1 MNEQAKMTAPNA
13 PFKPIDFLP
22 REIDAERRANGEI
35 ILRQRI
41 PLNEYQR
48 CIPLYLAKWA
58 GERPDQTW
66 LAQRRGPDRAW
77 QRVSYAQAKRDVDA
91 VTQALIDM
99 KLTPEQP
106 VAILSGNSIEH
117 GLMTQAAMQAGV
129 PAAPVSPAYSLMSQD
144 HAKLRYIFDLIKPGL
159 VMVQDGV
166 AFGKALKALDLTG
179 VTVVHVDRAPEGI
192 ESRAWSDL
200 IATKRTDA
208 VDKALASIGPK
219 SVGKLLFTS
228 GSTGMPKAVI
238 NTQEMM
244 CANVVM
250 GQMTRK
256 RKESDPR
263 MVVLDWLPWNH
274 TMGGNAGFHA
284 LLAEGGTL
292 YIDDGRPV
300 PGMFDETLRNLKEIS
315 PTYYT
320 NVPAGFA
327 VLATALENDDALAKS
342 FFKDLGILG
351 YGGATL
357 PDDLYTR
364 MQRLAVKYT
373 GHRIVFFTGWGSTET
388 APTATSTYW
397 ETERVGLIGLP
408 HPGVELKMVPAG
420 PKYEMRIRSVIV
432 TPGYYRQPDLTA
444 KAFDEEGYYKIG
456 DAGTFVDADDPTKG
470 LIFAGRVVEDFKL
483 TSGTFVHVGSLRV
496 AAIAAASPV
505 IQDALVAGQD
515 REFVALLAWPNL
527 EACRLIAGKV
537 DAPLSELVHDPAIK
551 EHLKKSLHA
560 HNAQTQGSSMRIAR
574 VMLMTEPPSID
585 GNELTDKGYIN
596 QRAALERRN
605 ALVERL
611 YAAAPDGDVIV
622 VEG

>member
-1 MNEQAKMTAPNA
+1 MNEHPKMTAPTA

-58 GERPDQTW
+58 EERPDQTW

-77 QRVSYAQAKRDVDA
+77 KRVSYAQAKRDVDA

-117 GLMTQAAMQAGV
+117 ALMTQAAMQAGV

-192 ESRAWSDL
+192 PSIAWSDL
-200 IATKRTDA
+200 VATKRTDA
-208 VDKALASIGPK
+208 VDRALAAVGPK

-456 DAGTFVDADDPTKG
+456 DAGTFVDANDPTKG

-515 REFVALLAWPNL
+515 REFVGLLAWPNL
-527 EACRLIAGKV
+527 EACRLVAGKV
-537 DAPLSELVHDPAIK
+537 DAPLAELVHDPAIK

-560 HNAQTQGSSMRIAR
+560 HNAQSQGSSMRIAR

>member
-1 MNEQAKMTAPNA
+1 MNEHPKMTAPTA

-58 GERPDQTW
+58 QERADQTW

-77 QRVSYAQAKRDVDA
+77 KKVSYAEAKRDVDA
-91 VTQALIDM
+91 LTQALLDM

-106 VAILSGNSIEH
+106 IAILSGNSIEH
-117 GLMTQAAMQAGV
+117 ALMTQAAMQAGI
-129 PAAPVSPAYSLMSQD
+129 PAAPVSPAYSMMSQD
-144 HAKLRYIFDLIKPGL
+144 HAKLRYIFDLIKPGV
-159 VMVQDGV
+159 VMVQDGIV
-166 AFGKALKALDLTG
+166 FGKALKALDLTG
-179 VTVVHVDRAPEGI
+179 VTVIHVDRAPEGI
-192 ESRAWSDL
+192 PSRAWADL
-200 IATKRTDA
+200 VATKRTDA
-208 VDKALASIGPK
+208 VDKAIAAVGPK
-219 SVGKLLFTS
+219 TVGKLLFTS
-228 GSTGMPKAVI
+228 GSTGMPKAVV

-256 RKESDPR
+256 RSDSDPR

-357 PDDLYTR
+357 PDDLYIR

-420 PKYEMRIRSVIV
+420 PKYEMRIRSIIV

-456 DAGTFVDADDPTKG
+456 DAGTFVDVNDPAKG

-527 EACRLIAGKV
+527 EACRLLAGKV
-537 DAPLSELVHDPAIK
+537 DAPLSDLVHDAAIK
-551 EHLKKSLHA
+551 EHLRKSLHA
-560 HNAQTQGSSMRIAR
+560 HNVQSGGSSMRISR

-611 YAAAPDGDVIV
+611 YAASPDEDVIV

>member
-1 MNEQAKMTAPNA
+1 MNEHPKMAAPTA

-58 GERPDQTW
+58 EERPDQTW

-77 QRVSYAQAKRDVDA
+77 KRVSYAQAKRDVDA

-117 GLMTQAAMQAGV
+117 ALMTQAAMQAGV

-166 AFGKALKALDLTG
+166 AFGKALKALDLSG
-179 VTVVHVDRAPEGI
+179 VTVVHVERAPEGI

-200 IATKRTDA
+200 IATRRTDA
-208 VDKALASIGPK
+208 VDKALAAVGPK

>member
-1 MNEQAKMTAPNA
+1 MNEHTKMAAPTA

-58 GERPDQTW
+58 EERPDQTW

-77 QRVSYAQAKRDVDA
+77 KRVSYAQAKRDVDA

-117 GLMTQAAMQAGV
+117 ALMTQAAMQAGV

-192 ESRAWSDL
+192 PSIAWSDL
-200 IATKRTDA
+200 VATKRTDA
-208 VDKALASIGPK
+208 VDRTLAAVGPK

-351 YGGATL
+351 YGGK
-357 PDDLYTR
+357 R
-364 MQRLAVKYT
+364 
-373 GHRIVFFTGWGSTET
+373 
-388 APTATSTYW
+388 
-397 ETERVGLIGLP
+397 
-408 HPGVELKMVPAG
+408 
-420 PKYEMRIRSVIV
+420 
-432 TPGYYRQPDLTA
+432 
-444 KAFDEEGYYKIG
+444 
-456 DAGTFVDADDPTKG
+456 
-470 LIFAGRVVEDFKL
+470 
-483 TSGTFVHVGSLRV
+483 
-496 AAIAAASPV
+496 
-505 IQDALVAGQD
+505 
-515 REFVALLAWPNL
+515 
-527 EACRLIAGKV
+527 
-537 DAPLSELVHDPAIK
+537 
-551 EHLKKSLHA
+551 
-560 HNAQTQGSSMRIAR
+560 
-574 VMLMTEPPSID
+574 
-585 GNELTDKGYIN
+585 
-596 QRAALERRN
+596 
-605 ALVERL
+605 
-611 YAAAPDGDVIV
+611 
-622 VEG
+622 

>member
-1 MNEQAKMTAPNA
+1 MNEHPKMTAPNA

-22 REIDAERRANGEI
+22 REIEAERRANGEI

-58 GERPDQTW
+58 EERPDQTW

-77 QRVSYAQAKRDVDA
+77 KRVSYAQAKREVDA

-117 GLMTQAAMQAGV
+117 ALMTQAAMQAGV

-144 HAKLRYIFDLIKPGL
+144 HAKLRYIFDLIKPGV
-159 VMVQDGV
+159 VMVQDGI
-166 AFGKALKALDLTG
+166 AFGKALKPLDLTG
-179 VTVVHVDRAPEGI
+179 VTVVHVERAPEGI
-192 ESRAWSDL
+192 ASRAWSDL
-200 IATKRTDA
+200 VATTRTDA
-208 VDKALASIGPK
+208 VDKALAGIGPK
-219 SVGKLLFTS
+219 TVGKLLFTS

-357 PDDLYTR
+357 PDDLYVR

-408 HPGVELKMVPAG
+408 HPGVELKMVPVG
-420 PKYEMRIRSVIV
+420 PKYEMRIRSIIV
-432 TPGYYRQPDLTA
+432 TPGYYRQPDLTE
-444 KAFDEEGYYKIG
+444 KAFDEEGFYKIG
-456 DAGTFVDADDPTKG
+456 DAGTFVDPADPTKG

-515 REFVALLAWPNL
+515 REYIALLAWPNL

-537 DAPLSELVHDPAIK
+537 DAPLAELVHDPAIK
-551 EHLKKSLHA
+551 EHLRKSLHA

-574 VMLMTEPPSID
+574 VMLMIEPPSID

-596 QRAALERRN
+596 QRA
-605 ALVERL
+605 
-611 YAAAPDGDVIV
+611 
-622 VEG
+622 

>member
-1 MNEQAKMTAPNA
+1 MNEHTKMAAPTA
-13 PFKPIDFLP
+13 PFKPIDFLA
-22 REIDAERRANGEI
+22 REIDAERRPNGEI

-58 GERPDQTW
+58 AERPDQTW

-77 QRVSYAQAKRDVDA
+77 KRVSYSEAKRDVDA
-91 VTQALIDM
+91 LTQALIDM

-117 GLMTQAAMQAGV
+117 ALMTQAAMQAGV

-192 ESRAWSDL
+192 PSIAWSDL
-200 IATKRTDA
+200 VATKRTDA
-208 VDKALASIGPK
+208 VDRALAAVGPK

-327 VLATALENDDALAKS
+327 VLATALENDDALSKS

-456 DAGTFVDADDPTKG
+456 DAGTFVDANDPTKG

-515 REFVALLAWPNL
+515 REFVGLLAWPNL
-527 EACRLIAGKV
+527 EACRLVAGKV
-537 DAPLSELVHDPAIK
+537 DAPLAELVHDPAIK

-560 HNAQTQGSSMRIAR
+560 HNAQSQGSSMRIAR

-611 YAAAPDGDVIV
+611 YAAAADEDVIV